1 MKPAVVMQTDFGSGG
16 GCAMRG
22 VIKTLDPEVNVFDA
36 NHTIDIFNV
45 RQASRSL
52 NGMVAYW
59 PSGTVFVSVVDPGVG
74 TSRRA
79 CCALLKNGSYV
90 ITPDNGSLT
99 ILLDNPGIEAVRV
112 IDETRNRLRGT
123 EKVSIFHGRDL
134 FAYCAGKLASGI
146 IDFEGVG
153 EAYPVS
159 EIVRYREYGY
169 ETSPGRVKGYAADM
183 MRNFGNLE
191 SSIPIEAAEQAGFQ
205 PGEQVILTIMHGDT
219 CVFHQP
225 IAYRLSFGWVAEGE
239 DVVYNSSD
247 GVIGIGTNR
256 GNFVNKYGIG
266 FGEDWQIIMEKESV

>member
-1 MKPAVVMQTDFGSGG
+1 MVMQTDFGSGG

-22 VIKTLDPEVNVFDA
+22 VIKTLDPEVDVFDA
-36 NHTIDIFNV
+36 NHTIDKFNV
-45 RQASRSL
+45 RQASRNL

-90 ITPDNGSLT
+90 ITPDNGTLT
-99 ILLDNPGIEAVRV
+99 ILLENPGIEAVRV

-146 IDFEGVG
+146 INFEGVG

-169 ETSPGRVKGYAADM
+169 EVSPGKVKGYAADM

-191 SSIPIEAAEQAGFQ
+191 STIPIEAAEQAGFA
-205 PGEQVILTIMHGDT
+205 PGEQVILTIMYGDT
-219 CVFHQP
+219 CVFRQP

-256 GNFVNKYGIG
+256 GNFVDRHHIG